1 LGGTDKKWRP
11 QTFDEETL
19 GCGVQFHFP
28 IMKLVDWKKRKEELE
43 VSHNPFAM
51 VVAHLAA
58 QATKD
63 SKSQERRRKRKFQ
76 LMRIMYE
83 RGYARQE
90 IIDLFRFIDWVLTL
104 PPDLAKAFRNELIA
118 YEGEKNMP
126 YITSI
131 EKDGEARGETKLV
144 VRQLSRQV
152 GQVSEEIVAKIGELP
167 IEQLEQLGEDLL
179 DFNDSQDLA
188 NWFQHFKNS

>member
-104 PPDLAKAFRNELIA
+104 PPDLAKSFRNELIA
-118 YEGEKNMP
+118 YEGEKTCLISPALKKMVKP
-126 YITSI
+126 
-131 EKDGEARGETKLV
+131 E
-144 VRQLSRQV
+144 VRQ
-152 GQVSEEIVAKIGELP
+152 
-167 IEQLEQLGEDLL
+167 
-179 DFNDSQDLA
+179 N
-188 NWFQHFKNS
+188 